1 MSVTLNFLLLPLM
14 LGVPFT
20 IMQKILTLNE
30 GAQHRNSGQKIKC
43 FHYVKLIKN
52 THELTSTFETFKQ
65 VFKRLGTIDRRVKAY
80 GFLPGDLNLVK
91 SCFNSNDKV
100 TTFVKMQWLS
110 FYTGGNNEWFGDTI
124 NHSEQRTKVHL

>member
-1 MSVTLNFLLLPLM
+1 MSVTLNFPLLTLM

-20 IMQKILTLNE
+20 IIQKILTL
-30 GAQHRNSGQKIKC
+30 
-43 FHYVKLIKN
+43 
-52 THELTSTFETFKQ
+52 
-65 VFKRLGTIDRRVKAY
+65 TIDRQVKAY

-91 SCFNSNDKV
+91 SCFNSNDKI

-110 FYTGGNNEWFGDTI
+110 FYTGGNIGWVRDTI